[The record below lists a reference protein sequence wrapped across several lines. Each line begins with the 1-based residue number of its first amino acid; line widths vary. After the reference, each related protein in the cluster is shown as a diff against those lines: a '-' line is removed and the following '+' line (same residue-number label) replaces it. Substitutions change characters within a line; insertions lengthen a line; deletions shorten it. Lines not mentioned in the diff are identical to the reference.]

1 MSQPLVQKLLRKEIL
16 RKKEQMKEDKDEDEN
31 EDEDEGEGEGEGEK
45 NINEVSCLGRRGKR
59 K

>member
-31 EDEDEGEGEGEGEK
+31 EDEDEGEGEGEK

>member
-16 RKKEQMKEDKDEDEN
+16 RKKEQMQEDKDEDENEN
-31 EDEDEGEGEGEGEK
+31 EDEDEGEGER